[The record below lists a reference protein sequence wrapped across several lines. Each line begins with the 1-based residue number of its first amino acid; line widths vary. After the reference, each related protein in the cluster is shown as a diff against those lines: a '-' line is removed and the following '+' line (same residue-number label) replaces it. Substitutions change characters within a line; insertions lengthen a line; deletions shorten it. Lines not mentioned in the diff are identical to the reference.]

1 MLGNPPKFM
10 PKIPVRK
17 DNGRKI
23 VATIDSRYIQEFFV
37 RLSDFEA
44 HHATSRLVPLPS
56 LGLQNNEQFYLPD
69 IRGLGNPHRKGP

>member
-1 MLGNPPKFM
+1 MAEKLSLRSTADTFKNF
-10 PKIPVRK
+10 V
-17 DNGRKI
+17 
-23 VATIDSRYIQEFFV
+23 V